1 MSLCYDAGMN
11 IKSARFIKG
20 IVADDDLLEDDKP
33 QIAVIGRSNVGKS
46 SLINSLTGQR
56 DLARTSSFPGRTR
69 EINVFL
75 INNKFYLV
83 DLPGYGFAKG
93 SGKERDWLVR
103 LINWYLFKS
112 PYDQKIVVLILD
124 ANIGPSERDLEML
137 RALEQAGKNIVVIAN
152 KVDKIKKSEL
162 KQQLQKIQK
171 VAGAH
176 KIIPYSSD
184 RNIGIKELTAEIFK

>member
-1 MSLCYDAGMN
+1 MN